1 MRITAI
7 SDIHGSLIPIEP
19 TDLLI
24 IAGDW
29 SPLEIQQKIYYMRKW
44 LDECLMEWFSEI
56 EADKII
62 FIAGNHD
69 FICDSN
75 FLYIPSMSDLPQVK
89 FEKDFLKP
97 LLKKHNLQ
105 NKVKYLENNSTKY
118 NGLKIYGCPYVDG
131 CRGWA
136 FCQGEYRGMYNLIP
150 KCDILITHQ
159 PPLVD
164 GVGRTVVNNQEC
176 EFGSWALLEAMQNRK
191 PKYVFCGHIHDGNH
205 ERQVYNH
212 PDGKQTVIHN
222 VSIKNE
228 MYNLAY
234 RPTIIKIGDNND

>member
-29 SPLEIQQKIYYMRKW
+29 SPLEIQTKIWYMREW
-44 LDECLMEWFSEI
+44 INDCLIEWFKNI
-56 EADKII
+56 PADKII

-69 FICDSN
+69 FICDAG
-75 FLYIPSMSDLPQVK
+75 FIQIPIKDIPQVD

-105 NKVKYLENNSTKY
+105 KKVTYLENSSTKY
-118 NGLKIYGCPYVDG
+118 KGLKIYGCPDVEG
-131 CRGWA
+131 CHGWA
-136 FCQGEYRGMYNLIP
+136 FSQANETLIYSTIP

-159 PPLVD
+159 PPANSLGILRQNAFERD
-164 GVGRTVVNNQEC
+164 
-176 EFGSWALLEAMQNRK
+176 FGSRSLLDVIKKRK
-191 PKYVFCGHIHDGNH
+191 PKYLFCGHIHEGDH
-205 ERQVYNH
+205 SKIFYNH
-212 PDGKQTVIHN
+212 PKGKQTIMHN

-228 MYNLAY
+228 DYRIAY
-234 RPTIIKIGDNND
+234 PPCILDYL